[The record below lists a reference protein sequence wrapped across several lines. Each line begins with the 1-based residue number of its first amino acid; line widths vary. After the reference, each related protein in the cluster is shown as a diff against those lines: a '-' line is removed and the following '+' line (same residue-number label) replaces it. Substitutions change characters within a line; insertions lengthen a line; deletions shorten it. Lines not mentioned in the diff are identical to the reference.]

1 MNRRKSVL
9 VVIGLAAVILG
20 FLIGDK
26 LAFKGVTFKARVVKV
41 YENRLLVRGLEEN
54 GINFRGEYS
63 VSIDENTE
71 LTWKGKNIPL
81 SEFDVGDKVEVS
93 FTGAVQETSPARPQ
107 DVVRVRL
114 LDDEKQECFY
124 PEK

>member
-1 MNRRKSVL
+1 MKRRKSVL

-20 FLIGDK
+20 FLIGDR

-71 LTWKGKNIPL
+71 LTWKGKHIPL

-114 LDDEKQECFY
+114 LDDEK
-124 PEK
+124 

>member
-1 MNRRKSVL
+1 MKRRKRVL
-9 VVIGLAAVILG
+9 AVLGMLAVILG
-20 FLIGDK
+20 FLVRER
-26 LAFKGVTFKARVVKV
+26 LAFTGETFNARVVKV

-71 LTWKGKNIPL
+71 LTWKGTDIPL

-107 DVVRVRL
+107 DVVRVQL
-114 LDDEKQECFY
+114 LDDEK
-124 PEK
+124 